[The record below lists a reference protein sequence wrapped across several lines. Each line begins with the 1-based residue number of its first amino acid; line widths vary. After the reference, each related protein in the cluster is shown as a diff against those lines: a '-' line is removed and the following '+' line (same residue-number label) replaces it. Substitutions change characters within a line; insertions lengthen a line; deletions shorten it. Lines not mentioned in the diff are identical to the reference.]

1 MIYGCLLCFDN
12 FRKEIDNWP
21 RKDKEIY
28 MFLPAKHCTAFLTKK
43 FTSIKKFRVKTET
56 HCYQVERFFEDF

>member
-1 MIYGCLLCFDN
+1 
-12 FRKEIDNWP
+12 
-21 RKDKEIY
+21 